1 MLGTDL
7 PVGAITHKNIRKWD
21 GGSGTSRFLEFLRS
35 MAVKLEV
42 EPT

>member
-7 PVGAITHKNIRKWD
+7 PVGAITHRKIRKWD
-21 GGSGTSRFLEFLRS
+21 GGSGTVRFLDSLRS